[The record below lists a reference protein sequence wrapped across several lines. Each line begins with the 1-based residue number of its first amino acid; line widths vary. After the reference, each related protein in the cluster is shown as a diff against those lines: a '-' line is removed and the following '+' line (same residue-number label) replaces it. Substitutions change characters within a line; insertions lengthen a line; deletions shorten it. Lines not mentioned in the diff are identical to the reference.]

1 MKCHYCTRDAVCKCA
16 VCGKLLCGEHTQL
29 RTVCPNHAKRV
40 QPTYRIVE
48 KTNVH
53 KESISEFV
61 RTFWGEEE
69 QLTFDRE
76 FNVPELPGYLA
87 KSKGKIVGFVS
98 TGESDNAT
106 IIVALGI
113 LPEHQGVGIGRRLIA
128 KVEREAKRTKKKM
141 LLVSTSNDDL
151 PALGFYQKL
160 GFQICEVK
168 PNAIAIKHGKILR
181 GIANLP
187 IRDELRLKKSL
198 AD

>member
-1 MKCHYCTRDAVCKCA
+1 MSCRYCSRDAVYKCA
-16 VCGKLLCGEHTQL
+16 VCGQLLCGEHAQL
-29 RTVCPNHAKRV
+29 RTVCPNHKN
-40 QPTYRIVE
+40 
-48 KTNVH
+48 KTKLVYIITP
-53 KESISEFV
+53 KSAQDKQTISKFV

-76 FNVPELPGYLA
+76 FKVPELPGYVA
-87 KSKGKIVGFVS
+87 KTENKIVGFIS

-106 IIVALGI
+106 IIVALGVV
-113 LPEHQGVGIGRRLIA
+113 PKHQAFGIGERLIA
-128 KVEREAKRTKKKM
+128 KVERDAKRNKKEM

-168 PNAIAIKHGKILR
+168 PNAIAIKHGKILC
-181 GIANLP
+181 GIGKLP
-187 IRDELRLKKSL
+187 VRDELRLKKNL

>member
-1 MKCHYCTRDAVCKCA
+1 MKCRYCTRDAVYKCA
-16 VCGKLLCGEHTQL
+16 VCGQLLCGEHTQL
-29 RTVCPNHAKRV
+29 RTICPNHEKKV
-40 QPTYRIVE
+40 QPTYTITQ
-48 KTNVH
+48 KSNGD
-53 KESISEFV
+53 KGSISKFV

-76 FNVPELPGYLA
+76 FNVSELPGYVARL
-87 KSKGKIVGFVS
+87 KNKFVGFVS
-98 TGESDNAT
+98 TEELDDAT

-113 LPEHQGVGIGRRLIA
+113 LPEHQSLGIGRRLIA
-128 KVEREAKRTKKKM
+128 EVEREAERTKKKM

-181 GIANLP
+181 GIGNLP
-187 IRDELRLKKSL
+187 IRDELRLKKNL